1 MSDAATPRLPR
12 ARRLAPA
19 LRAAMSPIAKRAR
32 RIPRSLVDAA
42 DALAAPSPAALRDR
56 NEDDGRRVIQNS
68 EKTAEAL
75 APVGDALPRAVT
87 LEDLTYDGE
96 IIVAS
101 TASELD
107 DAFDRLEALTGDEPT
122 CGFDM
127 EWKVTWKKGAGEAKT
142 SLVQIAAASAD
153 LTRALVVLARVHTTG
168 VTPRLKRWLRD
179 AAIGKTGFNVRG
191 DARKFERDYGVV
203 AARVV
208 ELGMMARERVGAC
221 PGANTWSLA
230 RVCEHVLKKNL
241 PKDKTRMS
249 NWERDALNP
258 DQIKY
263 AAMDAWASLLAYR
276 ALKSIALLDS
286 VHGAGYEC
294 EPLPEP
300 VVSSEDEDE
309 ESEDDEASEERK
321 EEKAEDL
328 ASDDDDDVGYDDDE
342 EEGARGEMTMQSTR
356 VAMIDLT
363 TEESLV
369 YDKHV
374 AGQTLSAIAE
384 DNAMDFQ
391 DTMDALVM
399 AIRKGCSFYFKLL
412 EIPPHLTSYFYEHVS
427 AHGAP
432 PKLVNFT
439 ERAAEMSAAR
449 AKSSAIALALKLAR
463 ERE

>member
-1 MSDAATPRLPR
+1 MPRRVR
-12 ARRLAPA
+12 ARLASRRLAPA

-56 NEDDGRRVIQNS
+56 NEDDGRRAIQNS

-309 ESEDDEASEERK
+309 ESEDDEAGEERN
-321 EEKAEDL
+321 EEKAEDV
-328 ASDDDDDVGYDDDE
+328 ASDDDDDDE
-342 EEGARGEMTMQSTR
+342 EDARGEITMQSTR

-391 DTMDALVM
+391 DTMDTLVM

-427 AHGAP
+427 AHGTP